1 MKSQRRRL
9 TFQLTPLLDLLL
21 IVIFAQ
27 YMEVQDRAESA
38 QDQLQRQQVE
48 LQLQRES
55 LQQEFDRRRAELEA
69 TLEDDSTELQET
81 RRRYSEQFQSILD
94 QHQQAGNALAKAM
107 NLPGTAME
115 QVLKLRTAGQADDA
129 DRMEAAVQ
137 RLSTV
142 LQARGSELMRF
153 VIRFDE
159 MQKHVSLWEIHVQ
172 DNGQVRF
179 QDGEQAHDVSF
190 ESTNEFVTRA
200 FEASKAFT
208 EPKPL
213 VIILLTYGDAQGRYR
228 SYATDGMPML
238 VEQLRRDS
246 GNTRWFD
253 FSLMGFRPN
262 GPLFERDARQPREGE

>member
-1 MKSQRRRL
+1 MAVVRRRL

-38 QDQLQRQQVE
+38 QNRLQQQEADLNDRRAALQRDF
-48 LQLQRES
+48 ES
-55 LQQEFDRRRAELEA
+55 RQTALEA
-69 TLEDDSTELQET
+69 AFTSESTALRET
-81 RRRYSEQFQSILD
+81 RQHYSEQFQNILD
-94 QHQQAGNALAKAM
+94 QHQQVGNALAKAL
-107 NLPGTAME
+107 NLPGSVME
-115 QVLKLRTAGQADDA
+115 QILKLRTDGSDDDA
-129 DRMEAAVQ
+129 DRMESAVR

-142 LQARGSELMRF
+142 LESRGSDLMRF

-159 MQKHVSLWEIHVQ
+159 MQKHVTLWEIHIQ
-172 DNGQVRF
+172 DNGQARF
-179 QDGEQAHDVSF
+179 SDGEQAQDVAF
-190 ESTNEFVTRA
+190 ESTDEFAARA

-213 VIILLTYGDAQGRYR
+213 VIILLTYGDAQGRFR
-228 SYATDGMPML
+228 QQATEGMPLL

-253 FSLMGFRPN
+253 FSLMGFRPA
-262 GPLFERDARQPREGE
+262 GPLFDQGGRNNGR